1 MATMYSP
8 KVVNDG
14 LVFYYDMGNG
24 KKSWKGRPI
33 TNQFAAPT
41 PASNNDVTFSVQ
53 GTGTFKRVTS
63 GRYDGYNI
71 KPTDIVYRY
80 DLGGSGCH
88 YHGNDVTI
96 TAGQTATFSFDYY
109 ISGDAGNY
117 PTVNYL
123 ASFEGVVSAAVA
135 DPTPS
140 TKGVWK
146 RAVFSAT
153 AGSTGLCRMLLYPG
167 ACAGSYLASS
177 GFILYKNVQV
187 EFDAPGLAASPFVAG
202 TRFANNNLETSPSY
216 PTWNTAAGSSASGGT
231 LTFSGGSYN
240 SKSSWDL
247 YKTYSGLTAGV
258 SYTWSAR
265 VRAGTASSLLVTM
278 NNTQSWDTGPSIVAS
293 NLSST
298 EWRRVTITGTTSS
311 GSFNL
316 HLGASYNVEL
326 RDTTQPAGT
335 VFIEDVRLYLTNS
348 DTSIRDITDRS
359 TIIPSSLT
367 YNADGT
373 FSFNGSTD
381 HMVAGAMSGSFA
393 QFTVSVWFNSTSVS
407 NYRNPIDC
415 NFNYNGTTGNIGP
428 RLEQNSSGNLAWT
441 VSGNTGNNSIADG
454 FTVQSSGLLANTWY
468 NAVITWTNGSAS
480 TYLNGVPVVVNAS
493 TPSGFVNVFNNVV
506 IGKGFHLDAASTR
519 SFIGSIPATQIYNR
533 ALSAAEVQQNFQALR
548 GRYGI

>member
-1 MATMYSP
+1 MATAYSS

-41 PASNNDVTFSVQ
+41 PDSNNDVTFSVQ

-187 EFDAPGLAASPFVAG
+187 EFDAPSNTPSPFING

-278 NNTQSWDTGPSIVAS
+278 NNTQSWDTGPSIIAS

-373 FSFNGSTD
+373 FSFNGSSNYITIQNTTL
-381 HMVAGAMSGSFA
+381 GNGNIPW
-393 QFTVSVWFNSTSVS
+393 TVSAWMKTTTTANTLGNGSILSNSSGGPVYSMMGVNSGKIVYWTYQNSAWTQKLGVGKTVNDGNWHMLTWVNYNNNTMDMYVDGLLDSNVPNSTS
-407 NYRNPIDC
+407 
-415 NFNYNGTTGNIGP
+415 
-428 RLEQNSSGNLAWT
+428 
-441 VSGNTGNNSIADG
+441 GNNNPVDRIGGS
-454 FTVQSSGLLANTWY
+454 W
-468 NAVITWTNGSAS
+468 NALFA
-480 TYLNGVPVVVNAS
+480 
-493 TPSGFVNVFNNVV
+493 
-506 IGKGFHLDAASTR
+506 
-519 SFIGSIPATQIYNR
+519 GSISTLSRYDR